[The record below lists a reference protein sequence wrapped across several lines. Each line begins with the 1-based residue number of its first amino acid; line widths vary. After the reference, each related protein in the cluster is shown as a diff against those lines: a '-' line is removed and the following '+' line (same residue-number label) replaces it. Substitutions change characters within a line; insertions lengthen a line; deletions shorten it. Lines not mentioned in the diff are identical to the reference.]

1 MRVLPWLQIAALTLE
16 HPETLWKAVIIA
28 KAPKVKSTAKEPPI
42 QPLYAL
48 EVFVLTGE
56 TAEERKEA
64 ALRVLAFANDIRTRA
79 RRVPLPMF
87 ERSSWILDKSATD
100 QKAALATDLKRP
112 SHVLV
117 FGEREIDA
125 FKSEPLIA
133 GIDNNLSI
141 TSSRYEAYAT
151 WLSDIWLQTV
161 SVLNEAEP
169 KKKSTGTKKQ
179 TAAGN
184 LVDAGAEAAE

>member
-1 MRVLPWLQIAALTLE
+1 
-16 HPETLWKAVIIA
+16 
-28 KAPKVKSTAKEPPI
+28 VKSTAKEPPV

-48 EVFVLTGE
+48 EEFVLIGE
-56 TAEERKEA
+56 SAEERKGS
-64 ALRVLAFANDIRTRA
+64 ALRVLEFANDIRTRA

-117 FGEREIDA
+117 FGEREVDA

-133 GIDNNLSI
+133 GIDNSLSNS
-141 TSSRYEAYAT
+141 SSRFEAYAT

-161 SVLNEAEP
+161 RIETAAET
-169 KKKSTGTKKQ
+169 KKKSAADKKMKKSDGED
-179 TAAGN
+179 AEVGN
-184 LVDAGAEAAE
+184 

>member
-1 MRVLPWLQIAALTLE
+1 
-16 HPETLWKAVIIA
+16 
-28 KAPKVKSTAKEPPI
+28 VKSTAKEPPV

-48 EVFVLTGE
+48 EEFVLIGE
-56 TAEERKEA
+56 SAEELKGS
-64 ALRVLAFANDIRTRA
+64 ALRVLEFANAIRTRA

-100 QKAALATDLKRP
+100 QKSALATDLKRP

-117 FGEREIDA
+117 FGERELEA
-125 FKSEPLIA
+125 FKDESLIEA
-133 GIDNNLSI
+133 IDKDLSNQA
-141 TSSRYEAYAT
+141 SRFEAYAT

-184 LVDAGAEAAE
+184 LVDAGTEAVE